1 MSSFYDIT
9 TKIREHLIANSQ
21 VNTVTEGDIFDVD
34 LNKQTIFPLS
44 HIMINNV
51 TFNDIGITY
60 SMSILFMDVADVSK
74 DDPRDE
80 TEIFYGVDNR
90 HDILNT
96 QLLVA
101 NDLVS
106 HLKRGDLMQDKYQL
120 NGTPSCEPFEDRF
133 ENLLVGW
140 NLTLSIDIA
149 NTITT
154 CL

>member
-1 MSSFYDIT
+1 MSFYDIT
-9 TKIREHLIANSQ
+9 TKIREHLIANKQ

-51 TFNDIGITY
+51 TFNDVGITY

-74 DDPRDE
+74 DNPRDE
-80 TEIFYGVDNR
+80 DNIFYGVDNR

-106 HLKRGDLMQDKYQL
+106 SLKRANLMKDKYQL

-140 NLTLSIDIA
+140 NLTLSIDIP

-154 CL
+154 CP

>member
-9 TKIREHLIANSQ
+9 TKIREHLIANKQ

-51 TFNDIGITY
+51 TFNDVGITY

-74 DDPRDE
+74 DNPRNEDN
-80 TEIFYGVDNR
+80 IFYGVDNR

-106 HLKRGDLMQDKYQL
+106 SLKRANLMKDKYQL

-140 NLTLSIDIA
+140 NLTLSIDIP

-154 CL
+154 CP

>member
-1 MSSFYDIT
+1 MSFYDIT
-9 TKIREHLIANSQ
+9 TKIREHLIANKQ

-51 TFNDIGITY
+51 TFNDVGITY

-74 DDPRDE
+74 DNPRNEDN
-80 TEIFYGVDNR
+80 IFYGVDNR

-106 HLKRGDLMQDKYQL
+106 SLKRANLMKDKYQL

-140 NLTLSIDIA
+140 NLTLSIDIP

-154 CL
+154 CP